1 MSAVIDTGADRA
13 AAFEVPVTYGRQ
25 VYLREVTPEDYRFLR
40 AAECHGELGI
50 RWRFRGSSLS
60 PERWV
65 QSLWQSV
72 LVQHVVVSRKEPT
85 PLGLA
90 LAYRPSFQDGHV
102 YIATEAFR
110 PVPRSPLMIFGSAL
124 FIEYVFRCWNFHKLY
139 FEVAEYNMPQFES
152 GIGRL
157 FEVEGRLRDHFW
169 YDGRR
174 WDQYH
179 LALYRETWE
188 RESQRILRTQ
198 LAGPP
203 TQMRVRMPPRPG
215 VQS

>member
-1 MSAVIDTGADRA
+1 MTTAGDPA
-13 AAFEVPVTYGRQ
+13 ASFQVPVTHGRQ
-25 VYLREVTPEDYRFLR
+25 VYLREVMPEDYRFLR
-40 AAECHGELGI
+40 AAELSGELGI

-60 PERWV
+60 PERWI

-102 YIATEAFR
+102 YIATESFR
-110 PVPRSPLMIFGSAL
+110 PGTRSPLMIFGSAL

-139 FEVAEYNMPQFES
+139 FEVAEYNLPQFHS
-152 GIGRL
+152 GIGKL

-179 LALYRETWE
+179 LALYREAWE
-188 RESQRILRTQ
+188 RESKRILRTQ
-198 LAGPP
+198 AAGPP
-203 TQMRVRMPPRPG
+203 THMRIRMPPRPG